1 MAEVGFKNSPFYKG
15 GASLLEQ
22 LNNYYLRPIYNT
34 SSGAIN
40 LANKVGGSIFG
51 YDGSKNITPY
61 IPNID
66 ITQPGEEFYP
76 FPSYPFSG
84 VNTQQ
89 NNNQNQNAQSQLNPN
104 IFFQDSLLRTQELT
118 PPSNEEIKQKKVETE
133 TTSTTGQDRPT
144 YPATG
149 YTYPSVDPLTKRV
162 EEPAKSTE
170 DLKKLNLFDKLA
182 NFSNTPFIRDMAM
195 KALEESGPRTG
206 VPQSLGQII
215 SKGYQYAREQDN
227 IRTELAQKALNSGL
241 NQQSFLYT
249 VTDPK
254 TDKTYNVAWD
264 KKLGG
269 AVVNINGQQ
278 VPYAPDMFG
287 EGTNAQISTAG
298 NLAKSDLTSSQFIK
312 LRDAINQ
319 DENSLRKMSELI
331 QDADSLDQG
340 LEKLGVGFSTYIK
353 TIMNQNDLTWEE
365 LRQKTIAGDFQ
376 ALIGSNRV
384 NIMGPGVLTEQDAER
399 IIRALGGD
407 PTALDWNKEVFNDQL
422 SKVFRD
428 KYDSYKNN
436 LELYN
441 IETEGAFSKF
451 KPKELVDFND
461 LFIDI
466 LNPNIALDIGL
477 EDVGTLNLK
486 QLESLDVTRFAGNP
500 EMINAIT
507 QRINELLLEEQ

>member
-1 MAEVGFKNSPFYKG
+1 MPVGFKNSPFVKQVSSIAEPIY
-15 GASLLEQ
+15 
-22 LNNYYLRPIYNT
+22 NYGVRPIYNL
-34 SSGAIN
+34 SSSAIN
-40 LANKVGGSIFG
+40 LANKLGGSMFG
-51 YDGSKNITPY
+51 YDGSQITPY
-61 IPNID
+61 ASKKDFTP
-66 ITQPGEEFYP
+66 QPGEQFYP
-76 FPSYPFSG
+76 FNLFVP
-84 VNTQQ
+84 NTTANAQQQ
-89 NNNQNQNAQSQLNPN
+89 NNQMQLDPN
-104 IFFQDSLLRTQELT
+104 MFYQDSILRTQELT
-118 PPSNEEIKQKKVETE
+118 PPSNEEIKQKKVENE

-227 IRTELAQKALNSGL
+227 VRKDLAQKALNSGL

-269 AVVNINGQQ
+269 AVVNINGAK

-298 NLAKSDLTSSQFIK
+298 NLAKSDLTSKQFQDLK
-312 LRDAINQ
+312 QSVEQ
-319 DENSLRKMSELI
+319 DELSLRKMSELI

-353 TIMNQNDLTWEE
+353 TMMNQNDLTWEE

-376 ALIGSNRV
+376 ALIGSNRTS
-384 NIMGPGVLTEQDAER
+384 IMGPGVLTEQDAER
-399 IIRALGGD
+399 IIMALGGD

-422 SKVFRD
+422 SKIFRD

-436 LELYN
+436 VELYN
-441 IETEGAFSKF
+441 LETEGAYSKYD
-451 KPKELVDFND
+451 PKDLIEFND
-461 LFIDI
+461 FFIDT

-477 EDVGTLNLK
+477 EDVNTLTL
-486 QLESLDVTRFAGNP
+486 QQIGDLDITRFAGNP

-507 QRINELLLEEQ
+507 QRAKQLLEEQ

>member
-1 MAEVGFKNSPFYKG
+1 MPIGFKNSPFVKQVSSIGEPIY
-15 GASLLEQ
+15 
-22 LNNYYLRPIYNT
+22 NYGVRPIYNL

-40 LANKVGGSIFG
+40 LANKLGGSMFG
-51 YDGSKNITPY
+51 YDGGQITPY
-61 IPNID
+61 ASKKD
-66 ITQPGEEFYP
+66 FTKPGEQLYP
-76 FPSYPFSG
+76 LNLFTP
-84 VNTQQ
+84 NTTANAQQQ
-89 NNNQNQNAQSQLNPN
+89 NTQSQLDPN
-104 IFFQDSLLRTQELT
+104 MFYQDSLLRTQELT
-118 PPSNEEIKQKKVETE
+118 PPSDEEIKQKKVETQKTE
-133 TTSTTGQDRPT
+133 RPT
-144 YPATG
+144 SPATG

-215 SKGYQYAREQDN
+215 SKGYQYAREQDTV
-227 IRTELAQKALNSGL
+227 RKDLAQKALNSGM

-249 VTDPK
+249 VTDPR

-269 AVVNINGQQ
+269 AVVNVNGQQ

-312 LRDAINQ
+312 LRDGINQ
-319 DENSLRKMSELI
+319 DELSLRKMSELI

-340 LEKLGVGFSTYIK
+340 LEKLGVGFSSYIK
-353 TIMNQNDLTWEE
+353 TILNSNEGLTWEE

-376 ALIGSNRV
+376 ALIGSNRTE
-384 NIMGPGVLTEQDAER
+384 IMGPGVLTEQDAER
-399 IIRALGGD
+399 IIMALGGD
-407 PTALDWNKEVFNDQL
+407 PTAIDWNKEVFNDQL

-436 LELYN
+436 VELYN

-451 KPKELVDFND
+451 EPKDLIEFND
-461 LFIDI
+461 LFKEI

-477 EDVGTLNLK
+477 EDVSTLNLQ
-486 QLESLDVTRFAGNP
+486 QLQKIDLSRFAGNP
-500 EMINAIT
+500 EMINALT
-507 QRINELLLEEQ
+507 QRMTQLLQEQ

>member
-1 MAEVGFKNSPFYKG
+1 MAVGFKNSPFVKQVSSIGEPLY
-15 GASLLEQ
+15 
-22 LNNYYLRPIYNT
+22 NYGVRPIYNL

-40 LANKVGGSIFG
+40 LANKLAGSMFG
-51 YDGSKNITPY
+51 YDGGQITPY
-61 IPNID
+61 ASKMD
-66 ITQPGEEFYP
+66 FTQPGEQFYP
-76 FPSYPFSG
+76 FNLFVP
-84 VNTQQ
+84 NTTANASQQ
-89 NNNQNQNAQSQLNPN
+89 TAQSQLDPN
-104 IFFQDSLLRTQELT
+104 MFFQDSLLRTQELT
-118 PPSNEEIKQKKVETE
+118 PPSDEEIKQKKVEAPVVPTPE
-133 TTSTTGQDRPT
+133 TDTTSPTGIVRP
-144 YPATG
+144 G
-149 YTYPSVDPLTKRV
+149 YDDPLTKRATPP
-162 EEPAKSTE
+162 ETSPE
-170 DLKKLNLFDKLA
+170 DIKKLNLFDKLA

-206 VPQSLGQII
+206 VPQNLGQII

-227 IRTELAQKALNSGL
+227 IRKDLAQKALNSGL

-249 VTDPK
+249 VTDPR

-319 DENSLRKMSELI
+319 DERSLRKMSELI
-331 QDADSLDQG
+331 QDAEGLDQG

-353 TIMNQNDLTWEE
+353 TLMNDNDLTWEE

-376 ALIGSNRV
+376 GLIGSNRV
-384 NIMGPGVLTEQDAER
+384 DIMGPGVLTEQDAER
-399 IIRALGGD
+399 IIMALGGD
-407 PTALDWNKEVFNDQL
+407 PTAIDWNKEVFNDQL
-422 SKVFRD
+422 SKLFRD

-436 LELYN
+436 IELYN
-441 IETEGAFSKF
+441 LETEGAFSKF
-451 KPKELVDFND
+451 KPKDLIEFND
-461 LFIDI
+461 LFVDI

-477 EDVGTLNLK
+477 EDVSTLSLRQIRNLD
-486 QLESLDVTRFAGNP
+486 LSRFAGNP
-500 EMINAIT
+500 EMINALT
-507 QRINELLLEEQ
+507 QRMTQLLEEQ

>member
-1 MAEVGFKNSPFYKG
+1 MPVGFKNSPFVKQVSSIAEPIY
-15 GASLLEQ
+15 
-22 LNNYYLRPIYNT
+22 NYGVRPIYNL

-40 LANKVGGSIFG
+40 LANKLGGSMFG
-51 YDGSKNITPY
+51 YDGSQITPY
-61 IPNID
+61 ASKKDFTP
-66 ITQPGEEFYP
+66 QSGEQFYP
-76 FPSYPFSG
+76 FNLFVP
-84 VNTQQ
+84 NTTANAQQQ
-89 NNNQNQNAQSQLNPN
+89 NNQMQLDPN
-104 IFFQDSLLRTQELT
+104 MFYQDSILRTQELT
-118 PPSNEEIKQKKVETE
+118 PPSNKEIKQKKVETE

-206 VPQSLGQII
+206 VPQNLGQII

-227 IRTELAQKALNSGL
+227 VRKDLAQKALNSGL
-241 NQQSFLYT
+241 NEQSFLYT
-249 VTDPK
+249 VTDPR

-269 AVVNINGQQ
+269 AVVNINGSK
-278 VPYAPDMFG
+278 VPYTPDMFG
-287 EGTNAQISTAG
+287 EGTTAQISTAG

-312 LRDAINQ
+312 LRDSINQ

-376 ALIGSNRV
+376 ALIGSNRLD
-384 NIMGPGVLTEQDAER
+384 IMGPGVLTEQDAER

-436 LELYN
+436 IELYN

-451 KPKELVDFND
+451 KPKDLIEFND
-461 LFIDI
+461 IFKDI
-466 LNPNIALDIGL
+466 LNVNIALDIGL
-477 EDVGTLNLK
+477 EDVSTLNLQ
-486 QLESLDVTRFAGNP
+486 QLRKIDLSRFAGNP
-500 EMINAIT
+500 EMINALT
-507 QRINELLLEEQ
+507 QRMTQLLQEQ